1 MGSSPGWLEVRIA
14 RMIHLYRSNRLEEL
28 FSALAEVI
36 RDPIGSAID
45 PETIVVQSRS
55 MEDWLSMELS
65 RRNGICANV
74 DFPFPHT
81 LVKRVYNAIEGREE
95 EDNWLKQGQLLWR
108 LMDRLT
114 SDIGQPE
121 FEEIASYL
129 AEDDSGIKRYQ
140 LATNIARLFDTYS
153 HFRPEMVN
161 GWDQTPAENWQ
172 ASLWHSTITAN
183 GITHPAAVERIIR
196 EAIESSS
203 IDFGKLPGR
212 LSLFGIPALSPL
224 YLEIFEMVSEHI
236 EVHLFLLSP
245 CRKDWRKDQG
255 ASPLLSSMGKTGR
268 DFELLLSEPDTEAAD
283 GADHFIE
290 PGKKTVL
297 ASLQTDTL
305 DLEKPDGEQEDGPR
319 QKVEPDDQSIGI
331 HSCHSPM
338 REVEVLRDQLL
349 DLLEKDKTLE
359 PKDIGVILPS
369 LPTYAP
375 YIKAV
380 FGSRGTSQANLPYV
394 ISDLSASED
403 APVVGAFLDVLEL
416 ASRRVTTEEVLG
428 ILESEAVRDRFGM
441 TGSDVETIENW
452 INESGIRWGIDAEHR
467 EELGQPAFENNSWRF
482 GLDRMLLGIA
492 LPERENV
499 LWEDRLPCHLVEGT
513 ASILLG
519 KLSAFCESLF
529 SLHRKLRKNHT
540 PEAWKSSL
548 LQITED
554 LCSGD
559 GDYAQQQQVLRDSI
573 EKTFTHA
580 AEAGFT
586 GEITLDII
594 RSLFSEELGKLKTSP
609 GRLGSGITF
618 CPMVPM
624 RSIPFR
630 VVCLL
635 GMNDGEYP
643 ASGRAP
649 SFDLTLK
656 DPQPGDI
663 TRRDEDRY
671 CFLEAFLSARDK
683 LLITYCGQSDRND
696 KKRPPS
702 VVVNELIDVLSER
715 FVLPESDAVADEC
728 KRRKEW
734 ITEHPLQPFSLRYFE
749 PAAAAT
755 RGLFSYSA
763 GYCEGARALR
773 SQSIEQEPFF
783 TGPIDEQKMGAGE
796 VIRIEE
802 LLRFF
807 KSPAASF
814 IKDRLKIYP
823 GRLRRNLEER
833 EPIELNQLDRYKI
846 GDRILSLLIDELP
859 IEEIQRILGASGLL
873 PPGTPGTLLVDD
885 LANEIHPIAEAIK
898 AIRIEEELEPL
909 PIDQEIG
916 DYRLQGQLGYIYP
929 DALLRFGYSSFRHD
943 RLLRVWIEHLVLCNE
958 PGNHPRKS
966 RFICRSS
973 EGSGAKSLYFEET
986 SEPATYL
993 KELLDLYTLGQSEP
1007 LLFFPKSSSAYLKKM
1022 QELNDESPEARE
1034 KALKAAKD
1042 EWVEDEY
1049 RKGGNES
1056 LEEALRLLFRDASP
1070 DPFDENYRDE
1080 LDLKGRD
1087 NSFQSLAEKIFR
1099 PLNAHLG
1106 ESE

>member
-1 MGSSPGWLEVRIA
+1 
-14 RMIHLYRSNRLEEL
+14 MIHLYRSNRLEEL
-28 FSALAEVI
+28 FSVLSEKIQEPPAN
-36 RDPIGSAID
+36 GSPFD
-45 PETIVVQSRS
+45 PETIVIQSRS
-55 MEDWLSMELS
+55 MQDWLSMELS
-65 RRNGICANV
+65 RRQGICANV
-74 DFPFPHT
+74 DFPFPHA

-95 EDNWLKQGQLLWR
+95 EDNWLEQGQLLWR
-108 LMDRLT
+108 LMERLT

-140 LATNIARLFDTYS
+140 LAKNIARLFDKYS
-153 HFRPEMVN
+153 HFRPEMVS
-161 GWDQTPAENWQ
+161 GWDRNPSKNWQ
-172 ASLWHSTITAN
+172 ASLWNSTITAN
-183 GITHPAAVERIIR
+183 GITHPAAVERSIR
-196 EAIESSS
+196 DALESGA

-224 YLEIFEMVSEHI
+224 YLKIFEMLSEHI

-245 CRKDWRKDQG
+245 CRKDWQNNDS
-255 ASPLLSSMGKTGR
+255 ANPLLSSLGKTGR
-268 DFELLLSEPDTEAAD
+268 DFESLLSEPDTEAAG

-290 PGKKTVL
+290 LGKKTVL
-297 ASLQTDTL
+297 GSLQADL
-305 DLEKPDGEQEDGPR
+305 LGLEKRGGEQGASPPH
-319 QKVEPDDQSIGI
+319 KVEPDDHSIGI

-349 DLLEKDKTLE
+349 DLLEKDETLE
-359 PKDIGVILPS
+359 PRDIGVILPS

-380 FGSRGTSQANLPYV
+380 FGTRSKSQANLPYV
-394 ISDLSASED
+394 ISDVSASED
-403 APVVGAFLDVLEL
+403 ASVVGAFLDVLEL

-452 INESGIRWGIDAEHR
+452 INESGIRWGIDAKHR

-492 LPERENV
+492 LPERENI
-499 LWEDRLPCHLVEGT
+499 LWKDRLPCHLVEGT

-519 KLSAFCESLF
+519 KLSAFCETLF
-529 SLHRKLRKNHT
+529 SLHRELRRNHT
-540 PEAWKSSL
+540 PDTWKSSL
-548 LQITED
+548 LQITEK
-554 LCSGD
+554 LCCAE
-559 GDYAQQQQVLRDSI
+559 GDYAQQQQVVRDSI
-573 EKTFTHA
+573 KKICGHA
-580 AEAGFT
+580 KETGFE
-586 GEITLDII
+586 GEVSLGVI
-594 RSLFSEELGKLKTSP
+594 RSLFSEELGSLKTSP

-649 SFDLTLK
+649 SFDLTMK
-656 DPQPGDI
+656 DPQLGDS

-671 CFLEAFLSARDK
+671 CFLEALLSARDK

-702 VVVNELIDVLSER
+702 VVVSELIDVLSES
-715 FVLPESDAVADEC
+715 FVPPGGDAALDDD
-728 KRRKEW
+728 KRREEW
-734 ITEHPLQPFSLRYFE
+734 ITEHPLQPFSPRYFV
-749 PAAAAT
+749 PAAAEP
-755 RGLFSYSA
+755 RGLFSYSE

-773 SQSIEQEPFF
+773 SQSIRQESFF
-783 TGPIDEQKMGAGE
+783 TGPIEEQETGAGE
-796 VIRIEE
+796 IIRIEE

-807 KSPAASF
+807 KSPAVAF

-823 GRLRRNLEER
+823 GRLSGDLDER
-833 EPIELNQLDRYKI
+833 EPIELNQLDRYKV
-846 GDRILSLLIDELP
+846 GHRVLSLLVDEFP

-885 LANEIHPIAEAIK
+885 LANEIRPIAEAIK
-898 AIRIEEELEPL
+898 TIRTEEELEPL
-909 PIDQEIG
+909 PIDQGIG
-916 DYRLQGQLGYIYP
+916 DYRLQGQLGNIYP
-929 DALLRFGYSSFRHD
+929 SAMLRFGYSSFRHD
-943 RLLRVWIEHLVLCNE
+943 RLLRVWIEHLALCNE
-958 PGNHPRKS
+958 PGSYPRKS

-973 EGSGAKSLYFEET
+973 DGPGVKNVHFEEV
-986 SEPATYL
+986 SKPESIL

-1007 LLFFPKSSSAYLKKM
+1007 LLFFPVSSSAYLKKM
-1022 QELNDESPEARE
+1022 DGTKDEGQEARE
-1034 KALKAAKD
+1034 KALHTARTK
-1042 EWVEDEY
+1042 WVESDF
-1049 RKGGNES
+1049 GASES
-1056 LEEALRLLFRDASP
+1056 REDAFRLLFP
-1070 DPFDENYRDE
+1070 DTNLDPLDENYRVK
-1080 LDLKGRD
+1080 LDLQGRD
-1087 NSFQSLAEKIFR
+1087 NSFHALAEKIFK